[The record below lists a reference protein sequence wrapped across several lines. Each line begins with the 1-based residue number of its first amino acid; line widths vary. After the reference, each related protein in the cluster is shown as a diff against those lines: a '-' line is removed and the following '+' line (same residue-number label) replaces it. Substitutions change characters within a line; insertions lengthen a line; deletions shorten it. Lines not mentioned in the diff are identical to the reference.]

1 MARLILKSP
10 YLKPGGKRSP
20 GGYLKYIATREGVEM
35 AEDTSRHLPAT
46 ADQQK
51 QIAKLLKQRRDCRD
65 SHEYQDYLANPTRGN
80 ADAFIS
86 SIMELHGDAPQRD
99 VYLKYIG
106 ERPGSNGLFTDE
118 GVPIVLSQI
127 QKEMNEHPGNIW
139 THIISLRREDAER
152 LGYNNP
158 DAWMHLLRSQRNMIA
173 QQMKIAPENF
183 RWYAAFHNEGHHPHV
198 HMMAYSVDPNEAY
211 LSTKGIETIKS
222 NLAQEIFR
230 QDLLQIYQKQSDIR
244 DDLRQTSRDRIT
256 EIVDAINHGSFD
268 NSQMRTMLVQLADR
282 LAKAKGKKQYGYLN
296 TGTKK
301 LVDAIVA
308 ELTKDN
314 RIQELYSLW
323 YEQKEDV
330 LRTYTNKMPERIP
343 LEQEKE
349 FRTIRNA
356 VVQAALQLHLP
367 QKERPLSDPVPP
379 RVDFVDDGSDVYPK
393 AVESL
398 RKPEVEP
405 DSEIRQF
412 LHESAIHGSVDAVY
426 GVGKQ
431 HLKTDIQKAIS
442 MFELAAEQGNTYAEY
457 QLGKLYCFGQGVP
470 QNLEAGMEWLKSS
483 ASHGNEYA
491 SALLEKVQSH
501 IHRQTT
507 SAVFGLFRGLAGMIQ
522 SSANSFI
529 RRRNSIDR
537 KQRQKIEEKK
547 QALGQRSS
555 GQEYDYNEDQTM

>member
-10 YLKPGGKRSP
+10 YLKPGGKKSP

-35 AEDTSRHLPAT
+35 AEDTSRHLPST
-46 ADQQK
+46 AEQQK
-51 QIAKLLKQRRDCRD
+51 QIAKLLKQYRDSKD
-65 SHEYQDYLANPTRGN
+65 SHEYQDYLASPTRGN

-86 SIMELHGDAPQRD
+86 GIQELHGDTPQRD
-99 VYLKYIG
+99 VYLKYID

-118 GVPIVLSQI
+118 GVPIVLSQL

-152 LGYNNP
+152 LGYNSP
-158 DAWMHLLRSQRNMIA
+158 DAWMHLLRFQRNMIA

-230 QDLLQIYQKQSDIR
+230 QDLLQIHQKQSDIR
-244 DDLRQTSRDRIT
+244 DELRQESRDRIT
-256 EIVDAINHGSFD
+256 EIVDAI
-268 NSQMRTMLVQLADR
+268 
-282 LAKAKGKKQYGYLN
+282 
-296 TGTKK
+296 
-301 LVDAIVA
+301 VA
-308 ELTKDN
+308 ELAGDS

-323 YEQKEDV
+323 YEQKEDA

-349 FRTIRNA
+349 FKTIRNA
-356 VVQAALQLHLP
+356 VVQAALQLRLP
-367 QKERPLSDPVPP
+367 REELPLSGPVPP

-398 RKPEVEP
+398 REPEVEL
-405 DSEIRQF
+405 DSEVRQF
-412 LHESAIHGSVDAVY
+412 LHEFAIHGSVDGVY

-431 HLKTDIQKAIS
+431 YLKIDIQKAIS
-442 MFELAAEQGNTYAEY
+442 MFELAAEQGNSYAEY
-457 QLGKLYCFGQGVP
+457 QLGKIHCFGQGVP
-470 QNLEAGMEWLKSS
+470 QDLEVGMEWLKVS

-491 SALLEKVQSH
+491 SALLEKVQNH
-501 IHRQTT
+501 IHLQTT

-522 SSANSFI
+522 TSANNFI

-547 QALGQRSS
+547 QAHGQRSS
-555 GQEYDYNEDQTM
+555 GQEYDYSEGQAM

>member
-10 YLKPGGKRSP
+10 YLKPGGTKSP

-46 ADQQK
+46 ADLQK
-51 QIAKLLKQRRDCRD
+51 QIKALLKKHPQGAD

-99 VYLKYIG
+99 VYLRYID

-118 GVPIVLSQI
+118 GIPIVLSQA
-127 QKEMNEHPGNIW
+127 QKEMNDHPGNIW

-152 LGYNNP
+152 LGYNSP
-158 DAWMHLLRSQRNMIA
+158 DAWMHLLRSHRNMIA

-183 RWYAAFHNEGHHPHV
+183 RWYAAFHNAGHHPHV
-198 HMMAYSVDPNEAY
+198 HMMAYSIKPTEPY
-211 LSTKGIETIKS
+211 LTEKGIATIKS

-230 QDLLQIYQKQSDIR
+230 QDLLQIYQKQSDLR
-244 DDLRQTSRDRIT
+244 DELRQESRDRIS
-256 EIVDAINHGSFD
+256 EIVDAINHGNFD
-268 NSQMRTMLVQLADR
+268 NPQLQRMLVQLADR

-296 TGTKK
+296 AGTKK

-308 ELTKDN
+308 ELAGDS
-314 RIQELYSLW
+314 RIRELYSLW

-330 LRTYTNKMPERIP
+330 LRTYTNKMPDRIP

-349 FRTIRNA
+349 FKTIRNA
-356 VVQAALQLHLP
+356 VVQAALQLQLP
-367 QKERPLSDPVPP
+367 QEELPLSDPVLP

-393 AVESL
+393 AVVSL
-398 RKPEVEP
+398 REPEVEP
-405 DSEIRQF
+405 DSEVKQF
-412 LHESAIHGSVDAVY
+412 LHEAAIRGSVDAVY

-431 HLKTDIQKAIS
+431 YLKTDIQKAIS
-442 MFELAAEQGNTYAEY
+442 MFALAAEQGNIYAEY

-470 QNLEAGMEWLKSS
+470 QNLEVGMEWLKES

-491 SALLEKVQSH
+491 SALLEKVQNH

-522 SSANSFI
+522 SSANNFI

-555 GQEYDYNEDQTM
+555 GYEYDYNEDQTM

>member
-1 MARLILKSP
+1 MTRLILKSP
-10 YLKPGGKRSP
+10 YLKPGGKKSP

-51 QIAKLLKQRRDCRD
+51 QIAKLLKQHRDCKD
-65 SHEYQDYLANPTRGN
+65 NHEYQDYLANPTRGN

-86 SIMELHGDAPQRD
+86 GILELHGDAPQRD
-99 VYLKYIG
+99 VYLKYIN

-118 GVPIVLSQI
+118 GVPIVLSQV
-127 QKEMNEHPGNIW
+127 QQEMNNHPGNIW

-152 LGYNNP
+152 LGYNTP
-158 DAWMHLLRSQRNMIA
+158 DAWMHLLRSHRNMIA

-198 HMMAYSVDPNEAY
+198 HMMAYSVNPNEAY

-244 DDLRQTSRDRIT
+244 DELRQESRDRIT
-256 EIVDAINHGSFD
+256 EIVDAINHGRFD
-268 NSQMRTMLVQLADR
+268 KPQMQMMLVQLATR

-296 TGTKK
+296 ASTKK

-308 ELTKDN
+308 ELAGDS

-349 FRTIRNA
+349 FRAIRNA
-356 VVQAALQLHLP
+356 VVQAALHLQLP
-367 QKERPLSDPVPP
+367 QEELPLSDPVPP

-393 AVESL
+393 AAESL

-405 DSEIRQF
+405 DPEVRQF
-412 LHESAIHGSVDAVY
+412 LHESAIRGSVDAVY

-431 HLKTDIQKAIS
+431 YLKTDIQKAIS
-442 MFELAAEQGNTYAEY
+442 MFELAAEQGNSYAEY

-470 QNLEAGMEWLKSS
+470 QNLEVGMEWLRSS

-522 SSANSFI
+522 TSANNFI
-529 RRRNSIDR
+529 RRRYSIDR

-547 QALGQRSS
+547 QAHGQRSS
-555 GQEYDYNEDQTM
+555 GQEFDYNEGQTM

>member
-10 YLKPGGKRSP
+10 YLKPGGKKSP

-46 ADQQK
+46 AEQQK
-51 QIAKLLKQRRDCRD
+51 QIAKLLKQHKDCKD

-86 SIMELHGDAPQRD
+86 GILELHGDAPQRD
-99 VYLKYIG
+99 VYLKYID

-118 GVPIVLSQI
+118 GVPIVLSQV

-139 THIISLRREDAER
+139 THIISLHREDAER
-152 LGYNNP
+152 LGYNTP

-198 HMMAYSVDPNEAY
+198 HMMAYSIKSTEPY
-211 LSTKGIETIKS
+211 LTEKGIATIKS

-244 DDLRQTSRDRIT
+244 DELRQESRERIT

-268 NSQMRTMLVQLADR
+268 NPQMQMMLVQLADK

-296 TGTKK
+296 ADTKK

-308 ELTKDN
+308 ELAGDS
-314 RIQELYSLW
+314 RIQESYSLW

-367 QKERPLSDPVPP
+367 QEELPLSDPVPP
-379 RVDFVDDGSDVYPK
+379 RVDFVDDGSDMYAK

-398 RKPEVEP
+398 CEPEVEP
-405 DSEIRQF
+405 DPEIKQF
-412 LHESAIHGSVDAVY
+412 LHEAAIRGSVDAVY

-431 HLKTDIQKAIS
+431 YLKTDIQKSIS
-442 MFELAAEQGNTYAEY
+442 MFELAAEQGNSYAEY
-457 QLGKLYCFGQGVP
+457 QLGKIYCFGQGVP
-470 QNLEAGMEWLKSS
+470 QNLEVGIEWLKAS
-483 ASHGNEYA
+483 ANHGNEYA
-491 SALLEKVQSH
+491 SALLEKVQTH

-507 SAVFGLFRGLAGMIQ
+507 SAVFGLFRGLADMIQ
-522 SSANSFI
+522 TSANNFI

-547 QALGQRSS
+547 QALGQRSNS
-555 GQEYDYNEDQTM
+555 HESDYNEEQTM